1 MKKCPCGSQ
10 RHYKNCCQPIHRS
23 PDAAKRPAQLM
34 RARYS
39 AYALGLVD
47 FIVATYHP
55 SCQAENDRQEIEQG
69 TQTQW
74 TKLVVLEAEN
84 GHHADEGFVSFK
96 AYFEQNGEHYSLQER
111 SRFIRENGRW
121 YYIDG
126 EFAETAS

>member
-1 MKKCPCGSQ
+1 
-10 RHYKNCCQPIHRS
+10 
-23 PDAAKRPAQLM
+23 M

-69 TQTQW
+69 TQTHW
-74 TKLVVLEAEN
+74 TKLVVLGTEN
-84 GHHADEGFVSFK
+84 GRHVDEGFVSFK
-96 AYFEQNGEHYSLQER
+96 AYFEQNGECYSLQER

-126 EFAETAS
+126 EFADNN